1 MKTQANITKEQYEYA
16 SRRIEDLLPKI
27 HGNTPKDDPLCVE
40 YVLMSDIVEKY
51 EQVHFPIHTP
61 TIAEIIADAL
71 DDAGYTQKKLAD
83 LIGVS
88 PPRVSEYISGKAEP
102 TLKIAGR
109 LCRVLNISP
118 YEMLLNGEPAVY
130 DKEPAMA

>member
-71 DDAGYTQKKLAD
+71 FPVANLPTEHHSDCR
-83 LIGVS
+83 
-88 PPRVSEYISGKAEP
+88 PPP
-102 TLKIAGR
+102 
-109 LCRVLNISP
+109 LC
-118 YEMLLNGEPAVY
+118 
-130 DKEPAMA
+130 